1 MNNSN
6 LKLCNKTRIVKVF
19 WLVRLF
25 NKFTQLKLNEYLL
38 NSESTFDYNSQ
49 EMFSKLFNIEFKFD
63 PKDND
68 KVVNECINLNETI
81 NSLLNS
87 ESLTDVGLDK
97 ESVLSFLNHA
107 EYGSLHI
114 LKVYHLILDS
124 LCALYSNF
132 YFNKI
137 SKSTLLANLDYY
149 KNLKFPCSSLETKP
163 MIRILQMVEKDY
175 DEINQ
180 KRIKRKTSN
189 SSSGCQAIRR

>member
-49 EMFSKLFNIEFKFD
+49 EMFSKLFNIEFKFE

-97 ESVLSFLNHA
+97 ESVISFLNHA
-107 EYGSLHI
+107 EYGSFHL
-114 LKVYHLILDS
+114 LKVYHLRLDT
-124 LCALYSNF
+124 LCALYSNY

-137 SKSTLLANLDYY
+137 HKNTLLAHLEYY
-149 KNLKFPCSSLETKP
+149 KNLKFPYSSLEIKP
-163 MIRILQMVEKDY
+163 MIRILQIAEKDY
-175 DEINQ
+175 NEINQ
-180 KRIKRKTSN
+180 KRIKRKASRLYLG
-189 SSSGCQAIRR
+189 SQLFY